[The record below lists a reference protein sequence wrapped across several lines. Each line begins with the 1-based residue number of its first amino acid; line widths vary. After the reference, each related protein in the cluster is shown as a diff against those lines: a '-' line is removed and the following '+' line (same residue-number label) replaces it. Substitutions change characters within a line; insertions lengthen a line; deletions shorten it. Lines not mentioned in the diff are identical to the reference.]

1 MILAWAMLLF
11 ATAIALSGGDQFS
24 DPVLA
29 RLRRLVPARVEG
41 PSLPSEHARRL
52 EIAHRALAAL
62 DFSFGPSEVLLRS
75 LGVVR
80 LEWILAI
87 EILKIVLALAAGVLA
102 LWLASFL
109 PFWPVQWL
117 APLVGCL
124 AAIILFN
131 RLIGAAANRRRT
143 KIRRELA
150 LGIEMLCIFLESG
163 QSLDQAFRSFSEIC
177 GEALPHLAGIQK
189 ALVSELDNGVTYEKA
204 VEHWA
209 DNLNAVE
216 AKPLAALFADS
227 LLHGAELV
235 PHLRQFSLDL
245 IEQRISAARASIGV
259 KSSQLTLIMVVFFL
273 PAVLAFVTAP
283 AITGVI
289 STLEMSR

>member
-1 MILAWAMLLF
+1 MIYKGPTLL
-11 ATAIALSGGDQFS
+11 
-24 DPVLA
+24 
-29 RLRRLVPARVEG
+29 
-41 PSLPSEHARRL
+41 
-52 EIAHRALAAL
+52 
-62 DFSFGPSEVLLRS
+62 
-75 LGVVR
+75 
-80 LEWILAI
+80 
-87 EILKIVLALAAGVLA
+87 
-102 LWLASFL
+102 
-109 PFWPVQWL
+109 
-117 APLVGCL
+117 
-124 AAIILFN
+124 
-131 RLIGAAANRRRT
+131 
-143 KIRRELA
+143 
-150 LGIEMLCIFLESG
+150 MLCIFLESG

-273 PAVLAFVTAP
+273 PAVLAFVAAP